1 MEITKE
7 LIKKKFAEYNRLYF
21 YGKLGKCKFY
31 FFPSKTSKYGFY
43 LTNKDK
49 NGRLY
54 GTIWL
59 NKCVDWTEEMFKEVL
74 IHEMIHMYNRMV
86 DGRLADSFLFKGLFS
101 HGFFFGRQ
109 CRRLKREYGI
119 VIKRYG
125 C

>member
-7 LIKKKFAEYNRLYF
+7 FIKKRFAEYNQLYF

-31 FFPSKTSKYGFY
+31 FFPRKTSMYGFY

-86 DGRLADSFLFKGLFS
+86 DGRLADSFLFNGLFS

-119 VIKRYG
+119 VIKKYG
-125 C
+125 K